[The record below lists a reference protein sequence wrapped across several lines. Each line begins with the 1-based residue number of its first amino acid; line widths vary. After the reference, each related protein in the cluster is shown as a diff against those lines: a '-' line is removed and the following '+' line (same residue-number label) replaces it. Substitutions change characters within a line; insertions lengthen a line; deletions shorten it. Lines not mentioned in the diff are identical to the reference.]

1 MEWMALVLFACVCGV
16 LLFGYPVALTLA
28 GVSLIFAG
36 IGALVGGF
44 DASYLT
50 AMPNRLFGIV
60 SNETLIAVPL
70 FVFMGVMLEKS
81 KVAESLLVAMAALL
95 GKYRSG
101 MAVSV
106 VLVGM
111 LLAASTGIVGATVV
125 TMGLLSL
132 PSMLNRGYSPAFA
145 TGAICATGTLGQ
157 IIPPSIALILLGDV
171 LSSAYQKAQ
180 LSMGIFSPDS
190 VSVGDLFVGALVPG
204 LLLVVL
210 YLIYVMVV
218 GMKSGKSDDA
228 ATNIDAPATASATEE
243 PEQSLFSALVPPLL
257 LIIVVLGSILAGFAT
272 PTEAAGV
279 GASGALLLAAFKKQ
293 LSLAQLKVV
302 TMDTTRMTAMVFMIL
317 IGASVFSLVFR
328 GFGGEELIHGFLTEL
343 PGGVFGAMLV
353 VMLVVFALGFIL
365 DFIEITFV
373 VVPIVAPVL
382 LAMGVDPVWL
392 GIMLALNLQTSF
404 LTPPFGFALFYLRG
418 VAPPTILTSDIYRGV
433 VPFIIIQI
441 VLLIGLAIWPELAT
455 WLPETL
461 YS

>member
-171 LSSAYQKAQ
+171 LSSASLHAKENA
-180 LSMGIFSPDS
+180 IFP
-190 VSVGDLFVGALVPG
+190 
-204 LLLVVL
+204 
-210 YLIYVMVV
+210 
-218 GMKSGKSDDA
+218 
-228 ATNIDAPATASATEE
+228 
-243 PEQSLFSALVPPLL
+243 
-257 LIIVVLGSILAGFAT
+257 
-272 PTEAAGV
+272 
-279 GASGALLLAAFKKQ
+279 
-293 LSLAQLKVV
+293 
-302 TMDTTRMTAMVFMIL
+302 
-317 IGASVFSLVFR
+317 
-328 GFGGEELIHGFLTEL
+328 
-343 PGGVFGAMLV
+343 
-353 VMLVVFALGFIL
+353 
-365 DFIEITFV
+365 
-373 VVPIVAPVL
+373 
-382 LAMGVDPVWL
+382 
-392 GIMLALNLQTSF
+392 
-404 LTPPFGFALFYLRG
+404 
-418 VAPPTILTSDIYRGV
+418 
-433 VPFIIIQI
+433 
-441 VLLIGLAIWPELAT
+441 
-455 WLPETL
+455 
-461 YS
+461 